1 MKHTILYFPEI
12 LKQHL
17 LPNVICSAVTQNR
30 AITKNVL
37 NKYVTLSRQ
46 SGKLTVNG
54 AEVIHS
60 DVMGTNGVMH
70 VIDEVLIPDDGG
82 SRPLLSMKLLLT

>member
-1 MKHTILYFPEI
+1 M
-12 LKQHL
+12 
-17 LPNVICSAVTQNR
+17 TQNR

-37 NKYVTLSRQ
+37 NKYVTLNRQ

-54 AEVIHS
+54 AQVIHS

-70 VIDEVLIPDDGG
+70 VIDQVLIPDDGE
-82 SRPLLSMKLLLT
+82 SFLVVEIVAFDIIAQDDAHSLWVLHNFS